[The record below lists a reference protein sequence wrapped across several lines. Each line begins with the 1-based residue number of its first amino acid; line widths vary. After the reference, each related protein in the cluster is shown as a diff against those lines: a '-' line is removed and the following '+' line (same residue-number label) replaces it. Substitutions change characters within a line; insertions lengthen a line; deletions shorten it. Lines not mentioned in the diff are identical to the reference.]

1 MMNKI
6 GTKGILDDIEKETAL
21 RKLIVEYDEN
31 HNTKS
36 KITYKDIYEFVKS
49 QYDKDKVGFYHLFYN
64 LLWHLNRRNT
74 ADYC

>member
-49 QYDKDKVGFYHLFYN
+49 QYDKDKVGFYPGY
-64 LLWHLNRRNT
+64 T
-74 ADYC
+74 